1 MESEFGISG
10 RDWFFEELDRWM
22 LPSSGGNLEKI
33 WLVTAEPGWGKSVLA
48 SAVSRRVNGCLLW
61 RAPYIDGSRRAA
73 PWSPEEQDSASLVV
87 IDGPRWLDWRVD
99 LRDWVALQGIGCPVL
114 VFARP
119 HRASLRSLAQGLT
132 VSHYTGQDMENQRD
146 VTLALG
152 QTEEGHRWRQ
162 SSRGNFLIAKLI
174 QTSQERV
181 EVVVDALW
189 DQLVGIV
196 QEAPVELQADLY
208 RTLCLLAEAGQ
219 PLTSEQMSDFL
230 GLSSANLEV
239 LLGWL
244 QAVLTKIASKSN
256 DELESDELLAFER
269 ARGTHRG
276 IDVDRWQY
284 SLFNPWL
291 ARTVSLKL
299 RRDLEGTHA
308 SVIAF
313 FRETYPSWEEMTDNY
328 GWNHLGHHCDQ
339 YGRSGKKRDFS
350 VLYWLTEGA
359 YLKNKLLKSRN
370 LPGVLGDIRRA
381 LRAALE
387 EGDRVRI
394 VHFGFMYPR
403 LKREMA
409 ASLMHELADQGEL
422 ERSREH
428 ISYLNLEKNRFFSHL
443 LLAWQAAEEGLNVF
457 AVENIAAA
465 ASVVIPPLS
474 SDDLPLLVSSCF
486 RLLQLLPDNQEQIFA
501 LLSREENPLRAA
513 HNFLMLGLVENLED
527 KTRSLA
533 LKLSRWTDL
542 VKESRTPEQK
552 RIQNFVGRSLRIL
565 GGTAP
570 EPAPAEPTFTEP
582 ESFEQRIAELNRSGQ
597 DHTIVDG
604 LFGLMDD
611 IAQLP
616 ELPEW
621 FVEKSG
627 LVIQSLQSVKS
638 NEELLRAVALLGRPI
653 AHIKHD
659 ACQLDLLEKLANLI
673 AEHEDAPFLA
683 RARAELS
690 VQFHRSGQQVRADS
704 LLSKAAGMA
713 FQLNRLERGPVLKFL
728 AGAAAQAGNDAR
740 ARDLA
745 FHAIE
750 ASEMCLGPTF
760 EIACRGALRQGL
772 MAHISNESSLE
783 VFSGY
788 AEGCRHQDS
797 VDLGLRC
804 MSLAAVAESANAL
817 GYQDHAKTWVEQAIG
832 MARAC
837 PDAAERGHLLAKVAL
852 SVFKLGE
859 KQRYQILLQE
869 AMEVV
874 PQLAAQQQS
883 QVISILAE
891 CRHQVKDSNAQAVE
905 NTLHTRLSSMNNLEL
920 LMSRALLRAVTNQRQ
935 KRFVLNYNDLL
946 ERAVSATVKPPET
959 PSGPF
964 DDGMREANDQLYR
977 HRVSLLLA
985 GGRWEAALTAA
996 GEIKSLSRQANAWA
1010 EIAEQTINERPE
1022 MALSLIDSIPLRHE
1036 RLSAILRCSGRLAS
1050 ELRPNHL
1057 KSSLRLCRELT
1068 LRALEDEQ
1076 SIDALLSRW
1085 IQMETDARVLEKIAR
1100 KMNWPIE
1107 EPPAPP
1113 APAAPAE
1120 STVVKSEPAG
1130 SSVLKPLTLRSVPS
1144 NT

>member
-1 MESEFGISG
+1 LESEFGISG

-22 LPSSGGNLEKI
+22 LPSTGGNLEKI

-48 SAVSRRVNGCLLW
+48 SAVSRRINGCLLW
-61 RAPYIDGSRRAA
+61 RAPYIDGSRRPA

-119 HRASLRSLAQGLT
+119 HRASLRSLAQGLS
-132 VSHYTGQDMENQRD
+132 VSHYTGHDVENQRD
-146 VTLALG
+146 VALALG
-152 QTEEGHRWRQ
+152 QTDEGYRWRQ

-189 DQLVGIV
+189 DLLVGIV

-230 GLSSANLEV
+230 GLSAANLEV

-244 QAVLTKIASKSN
+244 QAVMTKTVTKSM
-256 DELESDELLAFER
+256 DEFESDDLLAFER
-269 ARGTHRG
+269 AQGTHHG

-299 RRDLEGTHA
+299 RRDLEGSHA

-313 FRETYPSWEEMTDNY
+313 FRETFPSWEEMTDNY

-359 YLKNKLLKSRN
+359 YLKNKLLKTRN

-409 ASLMHELADQGEL
+409 ASLMHELADQGEM

-428 ISYLNLEKNRFFSHL
+428 IPYLNLEKNRFFSYL
-443 LLAWQAAEEGLNVF
+443 LLAWQAAEEGQTAF
-457 AVENIAAA
+457 ASQNLDSA
-465 ASVVIPPLS
+465 ASLLIPPLTA
-474 SDDLPLLVSSCF
+474 DDLPLLISSCF
-486 RLLQLLPDNQEQIFA
+486 RLLQLLPESQDQIFA
-501 LLSREENPLRAA
+501 LLGREENPLRTA

-533 LKLSRWTDL
+533 LKLSRWSDL
-542 VKESRTPEQK
+542 IKVSRTPEQK
-552 RIQNFVGRSLRIL
+552 RIENFVGRSLRIL
-565 GGTAP
+565 GGAP
-570 EPAPAEPTFTEP
+570 SDAPKAEPKVIDL
-582 ESFEQRIAELNRSGQ
+582 ESFEQQIAELNRSGQ
-597 DHTIVDG
+597 DHLVVDA
-604 LFGLMDD
+604 LYALLDD
-611 IAQLP
+611 VVQLP
-616 ELPEW
+616 EVPDW

-627 LVIQSLQSVKS
+627 LLIQSLQSVKS
-638 NEELLRAVALLGRPI
+638 SEELLRAVALMGRPI
-653 AHIKHD
+653 AHLRHD
-659 ACQLDLLEKLANLI
+659 ECQLALLEKLAKLI
-673 AEHEDAPFLA
+673 GEHEDPPFLA

-690 VQFHRSGQQVRADS
+690 VQFHRSGQQVRADA
-704 LLSKAAGMA
+704 LLSQAAGLA

-788 AEGCRHQDS
+788 AEGCRHQEG

-804 MSLAAVAESANAL
+804 LSLAAVAESANGL
-817 GYQDHAKTWVEQAIG
+817 GYRDHAKTWVEQSLG

-837 PDAAERGHLLAKVAL
+837 PDAAERGNLLAKVAL
-852 SVFKLGE
+852 SVFKLGD
-859 KQRYQILLQE
+859 KQRYQTLLQE

-874 PQLAAQQQS
+874 PQLTTLEQIRI
-883 QVISILAE
+883 ISILAE
-891 CRHQVKDSNAQAVE
+891 CRHQVKDANAQAVE
-905 NTLHTRLSSMNNLEL
+905 NTLHSRLSSLNSVDL
-920 LMSRALLRAVTNQRQ
+920 LMSRALLRAVSNQRQ
-935 KRFVLNYNDLL
+935 KRFVLDYNDLL
-946 ERAVSATVKPPET
+946 DRAISATIQKPEKE
-959 PSGPF
+959 SGPF
-964 DDGMREANDQLYR
+964 DISLSEAVDQMNSQ
-977 HRVSLLLA
+977 RVSLLLA
-985 GGRWEAALTAA
+985 AGRWEAALAAA
-996 GEIKSLSRQANAWA
+996 GDLKSAARQAGAWA

-1022 MALSLIDSIPLRHE
+1022 MALSLIDNIPLRLE
-1036 RLSAILRCSGRLAS
+1036 KLSAVLRCSSRLAT
-1050 ELRPNHL
+1050 ELRPAHL
-1057 KSSLRLCRELT
+1057 KSNLRLCRELT

-1076 SIDALLSRW
+1076 STDALLSRW
-1085 IQMETDARVLEKIAR
+1085 IQMETDVRVLEKIAR

-1107 EPPAPP
+1107 EPPVQAAP
-1113 APAAPAE
+1113 APAAVVEAAPA
-1120 STVVKSEPAG
+1120 KAD
-1130 SSVLKPLTLRSVPS
+1130 SVLKPLTLRSVPS
-1144 NT
+1144 NS